1 MTYLGIDVS
10 LARLDWASV
19 DGAHGAVANDPAG
32 IAALVTTLR
41 ALPAPSVVLEAT
53 GAYHRAVVAALAL
66 AGIPT
71 AVVNPRQ
78 VRAFAHSVGQLAKT
92 DRLDAALLARF
103 AAAVQPTPRPLP
115 DEATDALAALVE
127 RRRQLSDM
135 LVAEQNRAKSARRP
149 VQQSLK
155 SHIRWLEAALRDAD
169 DDLGRA
175 ITASPLW
182 REQEDLL
189 QSVPGVGPTLART
202 LLGLLPELGTLNR
215 REIAALVGVAPHAR
229 ESGRWRGTRAI
240 WGGRAPIRKV
250 LYMAAL
256 TAARCNPVLRV
267 VYARLVALG
276 KPKKVALV
284 ACMRRLLVIL
294 NQMLKTNQR
303 WQAPMP
309 TTA

>member
-10 LARLDWASV
+10 AARLDWASGE
-19 DGAHGAVANDPAG
+19 GATGAVANDAAG

-66 AGIPT
+66 AKIPT

-78 VRAFAHSVGQLAKT
+78 VRAFAQSVGQLAKT

-103 AAAVQPTPRPLP
+103 AAVVQPVPRPLP
-115 DEATDALAALVE
+115 DEATTTLAALVE
-127 RRRQLSDM
+127 RRRQLCDM
-135 LVAEQNRAKSARRP
+135 LVAEQNRQKTARP
-149 VQQSLK
+149 AVQASLAA
-155 SHIRWLEAALRDAD
+155 HIRWLEVARADAD
-169 DDLGRA
+169 DEMDRA
-175 ITASPLW
+175 IEASPLW
-182 REQEDLL
+182 HAQEQRLRD
-189 QSVPGVGPTLART
+189 VPGVGPILART

-240 WGGRAPIRKV
+240 WAGRAPVRKV
-250 LYMAAL
+250 LYMGALAA
-256 TAARCNPVLRV
+256 AKYNPVLRV
-267 VYARLVALG
+267 VFQRLVAQG

-294 NQMLKTNQR
+294 NHLVKTNQR
-303 WQAPMP
+303 WQAPRP